1 MFSVRH
7 FFSVSDDDVNV
18 QQDNEI
24 QSFRQELLLPRK
36 TNGTGGCGMNVCI
49 VNFKQYTYTSFYGQ
63 NIKKIRDFVRFLK
76 IEFLSR
82 TLCQFQPNLVQKILS
97 T

>member
-49 VNFKQYTYTSFYGQ
+49 VNFKQYTYASFYGQ
-63 NIKKIRDFVRFLK
+63 NIKKIRDFVRHFN
-76 IEFLSR
+76 EF
-82 TLCQFQPNLVQKILS
+82 
-97 T
+97 

>member
-63 NIKKIRDFVRFLK
+63 NIKKLGI
-76 IEFLSR
+76 S
-82 TLCQFQPNLVQKILS
+82 
-97 T
+97 